1 MQSERRE
8 YATADDK
15 GRRKPGRRMV
25 KLPGDKSH
33 VERSDSALL
42 IARRIQVEKMEKR
55 IRNGR

>member
-1 MQSERRE
+1 MQNERRE
-8 YATADDK
+8 YATADAK

-33 VERSDSALL
+33 VERSDSAVL